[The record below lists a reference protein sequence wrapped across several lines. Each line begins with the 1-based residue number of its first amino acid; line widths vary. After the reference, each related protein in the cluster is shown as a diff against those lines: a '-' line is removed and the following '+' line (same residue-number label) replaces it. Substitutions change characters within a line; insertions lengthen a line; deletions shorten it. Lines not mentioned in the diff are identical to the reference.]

1 MYQDNGSSIASTEA
15 EVMGWFNV
23 CQALYLVDG
32 LEIEIS
38 EINVFTSSDPYT
50 GTTDPGTILG
60 WYRGDMNSISWDGDI
75 AHLVST
81 RPIGAG
87 GVGYL
92 TSNLCSTSFNY
103 CYSNISNS
111 YASFPFYSWT
121 VDVVSHEMGHVMGS
135 NHTHWCFWPSGAL
148 DNCYTTE
155 GSCPPGP
162 GVGSGG
168 TIMSYCHLTSA
179 GKDFSKGF
187 HPEPVATI
195 ESNLNAAACLDL
207 CAGVSNCATPTG
219 TFATASVTSVDVSWN
234 PVPDAGAYIARGR
247 RFGTTNFK
255 NKTIYGTS
263 KTIGGL
269 TPATLYEWQVQAY
282 CNDGSVSDW
291 TVLNLFTTLLL
302 RSAGPELNIYPNPAA
317 DFLIISANPLW
328 DSPVEVSVLDL
339 NGRIL
344 LHREF
349 SDLQESRRIDEV
361 GELAFGMYQLSVTG
375 AAGTA
380 TVFFKR

>member
-1 MYQDNGSSIASTEA
+1 
-15 EVMGWFNV
+15 
-23 CQALYLVDG
+23 
-32 LEIEIS
+32 
-38 EINVFTSSDPYT
+38 
-50 GTTDPGTILG
+50 
-60 WYRGDMNSISWDGDI
+60 
-75 AHLVST
+75 
-81 RPIGAG
+81 
-87 GVGYL
+87 
-92 TSNLCSTSFNY
+92 
-103 CYSNISNS
+103 
-111 YASFPFYSWT
+111 
-121 VDVVSHEMGHVMGS
+121 
-135 NHTHWCFWPSGAL
+135 
-148 DNCYTTE
+148 
-155 GSCPPGP
+155 
-162 GVGSGG
+162 
-168 TIMSYCHLTSA
+168 MSYCHLTSA